1 MPLQPLPVSC
11 GSIIALLTEG
21 DIAAM
26 NEDKRVYW
34 VWLAEL
40 FGAGS
45 VTASRLIQ
53 RYSDPKLLYDGKAAD
68 LECDEFFTE
77 KRIENIRVRLMN
89 NSLERAEAIVARCDS
104 LGISLITPDSFEYPA
119 KLKTIR
125 DFPIVLYC
133 RGRIPENSE
142 HFLCAVVGTRSM
154 TDYGRKIAYTLG
166 SGIVLGGGV
175 IVSGMAL
182 GADSMALIGALEAGG
197 SVIAV
202 LGSGVDVIYPR
213 EHKELYSKIIKK
225 GAVVSEYPPGTP
237 PAGSH
242 FPVRNRIMSGLS
254 DGTVVVEAD
263 MKSGAL
269 ITARLC
275 LEQGRRLFAV
285 PGKVGE
291 SGAEGPNSLI
301 REGAIPVM
309 TPEDVIAEF
318 AHDYRKTLS
327 VDRTHSLLRGI
338 DFENRSKDAMS
349 RARIGTGGGNKNYY
363 GVGNYGGRLSE
374 YEHQRKV
381 EAEQLAAIEEKNSE
395 KTQKGEKTPPEKKEH
410 AENKIKSYFGSKKG
424 DNIIKKQ
431 KQIVNSDKKFI
442 PAKKIELDM
451 LDENEI
457 KVYNSM
463 KPNVPMLPDE
473 IAKGDMSV
481 SDVMSSLT
489 ILEMAGAVESGGG
502 GYYMR
507 TSPDD
512 IMQSQ
517 ND

>member
-1 MPLQPLPVSC
+1 
-11 GSIIALLTEG
+11 
-21 DIAAM
+21 M
-26 NEDKRVYW
+26 NDDRRIYW
-34 VWLAEL
+34 IWLAEL

-45 VTASRLIQ
+45 ITASRLIQ
-53 RYSDPKLLYDGKAAD
+53 KYADPKLIYERKAD
-68 LECDEFFTE
+68 DIECDEFFTD
-77 KRIENIRVRLMN
+77 KRIENIKMKLMN
-89 NSLERAEAIVARCDS
+89 NSLEHAAEIAEKCDK
-104 LGISLITPDSFEYPA
+104 LGISVITPDCFDYPD

-125 DFPIVLYC
+125 DFPLVLYC
-133 RGRIPENSE
+133 RGRIPENAE

-154 TDYGRKIAYTLG
+154 TDYGRRIAYTLG
-166 SGIVLGGGV
+166 AGIVLGGGV

-197 SVIAV
+197 SVVAV

-213 EHKELYSKIIKK
+213 EHKELYSRIIKD
-225 GAVVSEYPPGTP
+225 GAVISEYPPGSP
-237 PAGSH
+237 PSGKN

-254 DGTVVVEAD
+254 DATVVVEAD

-285 PGKVGE
+285 PGKVGD

-301 REGAIPVM
+301 REGALPVM

-327 VDRTHSLLRGI
+327 VDRAHTLLRGVDYDI
-338 DFENRSKDAMS
+338 RSKDAMS
-349 RARIGTGGGNKNYY
+349 RARIGTGVGNRNYY
-363 GVGNYGGRLSE
+363 GVGSYGGRLSE
-374 YEHQRKV
+374 YEKEKQRESHPIKS
-381 EAEQLAAIEEKNSE
+381 ESSKAEEKS
-395 KTQKGEKTPPEKKEH
+395 PEKKTAKPKEH
-410 AENKIKSYFGSKKG
+410 TANSIASFFGRKKG
-424 DNIIKKQ
+424 DNIIKNE

-463 KPNVPMLPDE
+463 KPNVPVLPDE
-473 IAKGDMSV
+473 LAHGDMSV
-481 SDVMSSLT
+481 SDIMSSLT

>member
-1 MPLQPLPVSC
+1 
-11 GSIIALLTEG
+11 
-21 DIAAM
+21 M
-26 NEDKRVYW
+26 NDDRKIYW
-34 VWLAEL
+34 IWLAEL

-45 VTASRLIQ
+45 ITASRLIQ
-53 RYSDPKLLYDGKAAD
+53 KYSDPKLIYENKAED
-68 LECDEFFTE
+68 LPCDEFFTE
-77 KRIENIRVRLMN
+77 KRLENIRMKLRN
-89 NSLERAEAIVARCDS
+89 DSLEHAYEISDRCDR
-104 LGISLITPDSFEYPA
+104 LGISVITPDSFDYPA

-125 DFPIVLYC
+125 DFPLVLYC
-133 RGRIPENSE
+133 RGRMPENVE
-142 HFLCAVVGTRSM
+142 HFLCAVVGTRNM
-154 TDYGRKIAYTLG
+154 TDYGRRIAYTIG
-166 SGIVLGGGV
+166 AGVVLGGGV

-197 SVIAV
+197 NVVAV

-213 EHKELYSKIIKK
+213 EHKELYSRITEQ

-237 PAGSH
+237 PSGNH
-242 FPVRNRIMSGLS
+242 FPTRNRIMSGLS
-254 DGTVVVEAD
+254 DATVVVEAD

-285 PGKVGE
+285 PGKVGD

-301 REGAIPVM
+301 RDGALPVM
-309 TPEDVIAEF
+309 TPEDIIAEF

-338 DFENRSKDAMS
+338 DFELRSKDAMS
-349 RARIGTGGGNKNYY
+349 RARIGTGGGKHNFY
-363 GVGNYGGRLSE
+363 GVGSYGGRVSE
-374 YEHQRKV
+374 YERENARAKQSEAAPDETEVKKV
-381 EAEQLAAIEEKNSE
+381 
-395 KTQKGEKTPPEKKEH
+395 TKKLSNTTTESKVTSFF
-410 AENKIKSYFGSKKG
+410 NRKKG
-424 DNIIKKQ
+424 DKIIKNE
-431 KQIVNSDKKFI
+431 KQIVNSEKKII

-463 KPNVPMLPDE
+463 KPNVPVLPDE
-473 IAKGDMSV
+473 IARGDMSV

-512 IMQSQ
+512 IMLSQ